1 MHTNINNVKKK
12 VPRVVCAKPAQIQV
26 AKWQLV
32 ALDFKDVTMS
42 FSI

>member
-12 VPRVVCAKPAQIQV
+12 VPHVACAKKAQIQV

-32 ALDFKDVTMS
+32 DSVFKDVTMS
-42 FSI
+42 SSI